1 MQDYVLEIVVVAM
14 LVLAWLY
21 WRWSRRPPPSYV
33 RADFLTAT
41 EREFYAVLIEAVEER
56 ELQLISKVRL
66 ADLVVPNPELAPDD
80 RLRAFNRVRSKHV
93 DFVVCRD
100 MEPLLVIELDDP
112 SHQRP
117 DRIERD
123 EFVDDALEQCNLP
136 ILHIPT
142 AKSYDA
148 KTLGKQIAAHSDGDR

>member
-1 MQDYVLEIVVVAM
+1 MQDYLLEIIFVIA
-14 LVLAWLY
+14 LVLVWLW
-21 WRWSRRPPPSYV
+21 WRWTRYAPPSYV

-41 EREFYAVLIEAVEER
+41 ERDFYEVLIEAVEE
-56 ELQLISKVRL
+56 LDFHLIAKVRL
-66 ADLVVPNPELAPDD
+66 ADLIVPNPELAPDD

-112 SHQRP
+112 SHNRP

-123 EFVDDALEQCNLP
+123 EFVDEALAQCDLP
-136 ILHIPT
+136 ILHVPT
-142 AKSYDA
+142 APKYGA
-148 KTLGKQIAAHSDGDR
+148 AELKKAIADYVEN